1 MAGLIA
7 GSMAGLTPLP
17 PTVTH
22 SSTRLTHAQAHAKL
36 SQFLQ
41 RAENDAAYRP
51 DSTLT
56 ERGPQSASSGSN
68 PNLTLHHL
76 KRILQGIEGK
86 KIGGE
91 DVGRFFGDGA
101 RAAGLNSGLPF
112 KRKADENGEGEA
124 GIQSSTKR
132 KMVGDA
138 HPEHGDDGMGVAV
151 EGEADGWQSKDDYDL
166 AQREGNEDLL
176 NDDKQP
182 GMNLDQPANE
192 EEAIDRVNV
201 GIEGTGEKV
210 DPRKGEMVVDR
221 DSRKKAKKDR
231 KKEDKKSRQEAR
243 TKK

>member
-22 SSTRLTHAQAHAKL
+22 SSSRLTHAQAHAML
-36 SQFLQ
+36 SSFLE

-76 KRILQGIEGK
+76 KRILSGIEGK

-112 KRKADENGEGEA
+112 KRKADENGNGEVGVDSPA
-124 GIQSSTKR
+124 KR
-132 KMVGDA
+132 RMVGDA
-138 HPEHGDDGMGVAV
+138 HPEHGDDGTGIAV
-151 EGEADGWQSKDDYDL
+151 VGEANGWQSKDDYDL

-176 NDDKQP
+176 NEDKQP
-182 GMNLDQPANE
+182 GMNLEQPTNE
-192 EEAIDRVNV
+192 KEAVDKVNV
-201 GIEGTGEKV
+201 AIEGTGEKV
-210 DPRKGEMVVDR
+210 DPRKGDKADKE
-221 DSRKKAKKDR
+221 SRKKAKKDR
-231 KKEDKKSRQEAR
+231 RKEDKKSRQEAR
-243 TKK
+243 TKN